1 MKISKEIK
9 VGFIVLLS
17 IGLLFWG
24 ANFLKGKDIFTKEIT
39 LYGVYPRVD
48 GLGISNP
55 VIING
60 FRIGRVTKIYF
71 DPKMNGDLIVKFS
84 IDNSDFEVPSDT
96 RAKIVS
102 ADILGSKSI
111 ELIIGSSMS
120 YVKNGD
126 TLSSDIEASL
136 SEEVNQQILPLK
148 RKAEDLIQTVDSAI
162 MVVSAVFNKEARS
175 DLNQSF
181 GSIKRSLQ
189 TFEMTA
195 QRLDG
200 LMEEERAHL
209 NAIFS
214 NVESITNNLK
224 NNNESLTQAI
234 SNINQISDSLANS
247 NLKQTI
253 NNAALAMESA
263 ALVLKQIENG
273 EGSVGQLLNNDT
285 LYTNL
290 EAAAKDLDKLF
301 LDLRL
306 NPERYV
312 HFSVFGRKNK
322 DKNNN
327 KALEPNDK

>member
-1 MKISKEIK
+1 
-9 VGFIVLLS
+9 L
-17 IGLLFWG
+17 
-24 ANFLKGKDIFTKEIT
+24 
-39 LYGVYPRVD
+39 GV
-48 GLGISNP
+48 SNP

-84 IDNSDFEVPSDT
+84 INNSEIDIPSDT

-111 ELIIGSSMS
+111 ELVLGSSMM
-120 YVKNGD
+120 YVQKGD
-126 TLSSDIEASL
+126 TLISDIEASL

-162 MVVSAVFNKEARS
+162 MVVSAVFNKEARN

-195 QRLDG
+195 KRIDD
-200 LMEEERAHL
+200 MIKEEKDHFS
-209 NAIFS
+209 AIFS
-214 NVESITNNLK
+214 NIESISTNLK
-224 NNNESLTQAI
+224 NNNENLSEAI

-263 ALVLKQIENG
+263 AFVLQQIENG
-273 EGSVGQLLNNDT
+273 DGTIGQLLNNDT

-290 EAAAKDLDKLF
+290 EAAARDLDKLF

-322 DKNNN
+322 DKNDN
-327 KALEPNDK
+327 KVKGPNDK

>member
-1 MKISKEIK
+1 MKVKKEVK

-24 ANFLKGKDIFTKEIT
+24 ANFLKGKDVFSKEIK

-48 GLGISNP
+48 GLGVSNP

-60 FRIGRVTKIYF
+60 FKIGRVTKIYF
-71 DPKMNGDLIVKFS
+71 DPKMNGDLIVQFS
-84 IDNSDFEVPSDT
+84 IDNTDFEVPSDT

-111 ELIIGSSMS
+111 ELVLGTSLP
-120 YVKNGD
+120 YVQNGD
-126 TLSSDIEASL
+126 TLNSDIEASL

-162 MVVSAVFNKEARS
+162 MVVSAIFNKDARN

-181 GSIKRSLQ
+181 GSIKRSLL

-195 QRLDG
+195 KRIDD
-200 LMEEERAHL
+200 MIREEKEHFS
-209 NAIFS
+209 AIFA
-214 NVESITNNLK
+214 NVESISTNLK
-224 NNNESLTQAI
+224 NNNENLSEAI
-234 SNINQISDSLANS
+234 SNINQISDSLAQS

-263 ALVLKQIENG
+263 SIVLKQIENG
-273 EGSVGQLLNNDT
+273 EGTVGQLLNNDT

-312 HFSVFGRKNK
+312 HFSIFGRKNK
-322 DKNNN
+322 DK
-327 KALEPNDK
+327 D

>member
-1 MKISKEIK
+1 MKVKKEVK

-24 ANFLKGKDIFTKEIT
+24 ANFLKGKDVFSKEIK

-48 GLGISNP
+48 GLGVSNP

-60 FRIGRVTKIYF
+60 FKIGRVTKIYF
-71 DPKMNGDLIVKFS
+71 DPKMNGDLIVQFS
-84 IDNSDFEVPSDT
+84 IDNTDFEVPSDT

-111 ELIIGSSMS
+111 ELVLGTSLT
-120 YVKNGD
+120 YVQNGD
-126 TLSSDIEASL
+126 TLNSDIEASL

-162 MVVSAVFNKEARS
+162 MVVSAIFNKDARN

-181 GSIKRSLQ
+181 GSIKRSLL

-195 QRLDG
+195 KRIDD
-200 LMEEERAHL
+200 MIREEKEHFS
-209 NAIFS
+209 AIFA
-214 NVESITNNLK
+214 NVESISTNLK
-224 NNNESLTQAI
+224 NNNENLSEAI
-234 SNINQISDSLANS
+234 SNINQISDSLAQS

-263 ALVLKQIENG
+263 SIVLKQIENG
-273 EGSVGQLLNNDT
+273 EGTVGQLLNNDT

-312 HFSVFGRKNK
+312 HFSIFGRKNK
-322 DKNNN
+322 DK
-327 KALEPNDK
+327 D

>member
-1 MKISKEIK
+1 MKVKKEVK

-24 ANFLKGKDIFTKEIT
+24 ANFLKGKDVFSKEIK

-48 GLGISNP
+48 GLGVSNP

-60 FRIGRVTKIYF
+60 FKIGRVTKIYF
-71 DPKMNGDLIVKFS
+71 DPKMNGDLIVQFS
-84 IDNSDFEVPSDT
+84 IDNTDFEVPSDT

-111 ELIIGSSMS
+111 ELVLGTSLS
-120 YVKNGD
+120 YVQNGD
-126 TLSSDIEASL
+126 TLNSDIEASL

-162 MVVSAVFNKEARS
+162 MVVSAIFNKDARN

-181 GSIKRSLQ
+181 GSIKRSLL

-195 QRLDG
+195 KRIDD
-200 LMEEERAHL
+200 MIREEKEHFS
-209 NAIFS
+209 AIFA
-214 NVESITNNLK
+214 NVESISTNLK
-224 NNNESLTQAI
+224 NNNENLSEAI
-234 SNINQISDSLANS
+234 SNINQISDSLAQS

-263 ALVLKQIENG
+263 SIVLKQIENG
-273 EGSVGQLLNNDT
+273 EGTVGQLLNNDT

-312 HFSVFGRKNK
+312 HFSIFGRKNK
-322 DKNNN
+322 DK
-327 KALEPNDK
+327 D